1 MLPHDVLARA
11 HEKVG
16 AAVRALMI
24 PTDPRSAVPEAMR
37 HLLLAFHDVPPPLEA
52 RPLVARI
59 EALMAGSGG
68 WEERAARLRQR
79 ELERLS
85 ETFWHLYAVTTR
97 LYYLGLVHRG
107 GIGDREII
115 DLRRPRSVPGMPG
128 TPGAPGGAA
137 PTRRPPDP
145 LP

>member
-16 AAVRALMI
+16 AAVRTLLI
-24 PTDPRSAVPEAMR
+24 PTDPRSAVPAAMR

-59 EALMAGSGG
+59 EALMAGPGS
-68 WEERAARLRQR
+68 WEERAQRLRQR

-85 ETFWHLYAVTTR
+85 DTFWHLHAVITR

-107 GIGDREII
+107 GIGDRELI
-115 DLRRPRSVPGMPG
+115 DLLRPRPVSGLPH
-128 TPGAPGGAA
+128 APQSA
-137 PTRRPPDP
+137 PPRSRPPDP
-145 LP
+145 TPL